1 MKRFHIIYLLVGL
14 ASWLGTLFLV
24 GCAND
29 TGSLP
34 DQTPEEELIP
44 VIISIGVDDAEDLF
58 TRAEGDDTGDG
69 EDTGEEGGTTPENPD
84 PDPEPN
90 PEEPTIPTYT
100 ATPFEGD
107 DKVGNDLVV
116 YIMGRDNY
124 TLTYEDFTYEDD
136 RYVAEVSLYKGTYQA
151 YAFANHTGFNLT
163 LPDVIE
169 ENPAVDA
176 ISLVSEIN
184 GIPMSGEAEWEVNG
198 AGEYEVE
205 LVRMV
210 GRMDITI
217 TDERGEEKEGGDVES
232 VEISNLLPAQ
242 TNLLREGFG
251 EVTLPASITDLATW
265 TWPSFALDDEKKAET
280 SFYLHETGT
289 SGERFQLS
297 VSFDEG
303 DPRGTTLGTQVIPR
317 NYTFP
322 LHIYIRDYVL
332 DIKITTEVPPI
343 GGIPTS
349 KPGKIEGNYD
359 ITLPEGC
366 TFTIDATF
374 KKNGKETSTTWEYE
388 LADETD
394 KRIKFNIPTSTGSDY
409 TFSFSGTVTSVPY
422 GEGEIINTI
431 TLTVIDELST
441 GGQKTVAFPLKFYIR
456 ALGDKENT
464 KSLGS
469 VSAEVQPVVVEL

>member
-58 TRAEGDDTGDG
+58 TRAEGDESEEG
-69 EDTGEEGGTTPENPD
+69 TGEGSEGDDTT
-84 PDPEPN
+84 
-90 PEEPTIPTYT
+90 PEEPTDPDPDESANQSHAASPIT
-100 ATPFEGD
+100 D
-107 DKVGNDLVV
+107 DAHVGEDLVV
-116 YIMGRDNY
+116 YIMGSNNY
-124 TLTYEDFTYEDD
+124 TLTYEDFTYEEAAQ
-136 RYVAEVSLYKGTYQA
+136 RYVAEVRLYRGTYQA

-176 ISLVSEIN
+176 ISLVSEEN

-198 AGEYEVE
+198 AAEYKVE

-217 TDERGEEKEGGDVES
+217 ADERGEGSEDGNVES

-242 TNLLREGFG
+242 TNLLREDFG

-265 TWPSFALDDEKKAET
+265 SWPSFALDDEKKAET
-280 SFYLHETGT
+280 SFYLHETEAQEYHLT
-289 SGERFQLS
+289 
-297 VSFDEG
+297 VSFEKGEDR
-303 DPRGTTLGTQVIPR
+303 DVSLIRNMIPR
-317 NYTFP
+317 NHYFP
-322 LHIYIRDYVL
+322 LFIYIRDYALVL
-332 DIKITTEVPPI
+332 KITTEVPPI
-343 GGIPTS
+343 GGIATP
-349 KPGKIEGNYD
+349 KEQGNYD
-359 ITLPEGC
+359 VKLPEGS
-366 TFTIDATF
+366 TFSVEAKF
-374 KKNGKETSTTWEYE
+374 KKNGQEVTTDTSWKYWLEKEDERIQFTEESGETTYTS
-388 LADETD
+388 
-394 KRIKFNIPTSTGSDY
+394 I
-409 TFSFSGTVTSVPY
+409 SFSGITTAQFFGNGDEIVNTMHITVVDPEN
-422 GEGEIINTI
+422 GKEIPF
-431 TLTVIDELST
+431 ELN
-441 GGQKTVAFPLKFYIR
+441 FYIR
-456 ALGDKENT
+456 ALGDEENT

-469 VSAEVQPVVVEL
+469 VSAEVQPVIVEL

>member
-34 DQTPEEELIP
+34 DQTPEEELVP
-44 VIISIGVDDAEDLF
+44 VTISIGVDDAEDLF
-58 TRAEGDDTGDG
+58 TRAEGDEG
-69 EDTGEEGGTTPENPD
+69 TGEGGGTTPE
-84 PDPEPN
+84 
-90 PEEPTIPTYT
+90 EPTTHENT
-100 ATPFEGD
+100 ANTITND
-107 DKVGNDLVV
+107 AKVGEDLVV

-124 TLTYEDFTYEDD
+124 TLTYEDFTYEDN
-136 RYVAEVSLYKGTYQA
+136 RYVAELRLYRGTYQA
-151 YAFANHTGFNLT
+151 YAFANHTDLSPT
-163 LPDVIE
+163 LPDDITN
-169 ENPAVDA
+169 NPAVDA
-176 ISLVSEIN
+176 ISFVSETN
-184 GIPMSGEAEWEVNG
+184 GIPMSGEAEWQVNG

-217 TDERGEEKEGGDVES
+217 ADERGEGKEGTVQS
-232 VEISNLLPAQ
+232 VTISNLLPSQ
-242 TNLLREGFG
+242 TNLFRASKGA
-251 EVTLPASITDLATW
+251 VTLPISIGELATW
-265 TWPSFALDDEKKAET
+265 SWPSFALDDEKKAET

-289 SGERFQLS
+289 SGEGFQLS
-297 VSFDEG
+297 VTFDG
-303 DPRGTTLGTQVIPR
+303 GNPRGTTLRTQVIPR

-332 DIKITTEVPPI
+332 DINITTEVPPI

-349 KPGKIEGNYD
+349 KPGEIGGNYD
-359 ITLPEGC
+359 ITVPEGC

-374 KKNGKETSTTWEYE
+374 KKNGQETSTTWEYE

-394 KRIKFNIPTSTGSDY
+394 KRIDFNIPASTEAGE

-422 GEGEIINTI
+422 GEGEGEIINTI
-431 TLTVIDELST
+431 TLTATDELST
-441 GGQKTVAFPLKFYIR
+441 GGQKTVAFPLKFYIQ

-469 VSAEVQPVVVEL
+469 ASAEMQPVIVEL